1 MKAKQWLAIP
11 KDKRLKL
18 LQNTAGEPVLFDT
31 HEDLQLFKA
40 DVLSIPDQVFK
51 QMDENKDIDVHV
63 DITVNSRT
71 YRMFIDADTYT
82 CLEGL
87 VRTIEEEM

>member
-18 LQNTAGEPVLFDT
+18 IQQAAGEPVSFDT
-31 HEDLQLFKA
+31 HEDFQLFKA
-40 DVLSIPDQVFK
+40 DVLSIPEQVFA
-51 QMDENKDIDVHV
+51 QMDAGGEINIHV

-71 YRMFIDADTYT
+71 YRMFIDADNYS

-87 VRTIEEEM
+87 VRTIEEEL